1 MLKRDEAKVYPA
13 SSRLCFSIILFKW
26 LGVLPFTK
34 ERFLFALQ
42 FKNGAVPSHFMTYG
56 TAPF

>member
-1 MLKRDEAKVYPA
+1 MFKRDEAKVYPA

-26 LGVLPFTK
+26 LGVPPFTK

-42 FKNGAVPSHFMTYG
+42 FKNGAVPSHFYDL
-56 TAPF
+56 